1 MEGLEGV
8 RVLDLSI
15 LPHSGESQQLRRK
28 FLRFSEVYCCTVMLV
43 IGQFFENPY
52 SGLIDELKR
61 PSGEFAL
68 EEEQEGS
75 EANGPQKK
83 RKFSF

>member
-1 MEGLEGV
+1 
-8 RVLDLSI
+8 
-15 LPHSGESQQLRRK
+15 
-28 FLRFSEVYCCTVMLV
+28 MLV

-52 SGLIDELKR
+52 SGLLDELKR

-68 EEEQEGS
+68 EEEEEG
-75 EANGPQKK
+75 EGNGPQKK